1 MILIIFIFSLL
12 MSLMPY
18 FFIVNKEEKKGRVY
32 PDDEHAFYFKELED
46 FMQNYQNYNLMHKKF
61 KKIKQV
67 KIFTDELKV

>member
-1 MILIIFIFSLL
+1 

-18 FFIVNKEEKKGRVY
+18 FFIVNKEEKGRVY

-46 FMQNYQNYNLMHKKF
+46 FMQNYQNYNLMHKKI